1 MKTIFSLAV
10 QMGTA
15 LNVYAQC
22 WNKVWSDQFN
32 GTSLDLTK
40 WIPQIGS
47 GGWGNNEL
55 QYYTNRLENIEVAEG
70 MLKIIARAEN
80 YKGAQYTS
88 ARLRTLQ
95 KGDWTYGKFEARI
108 KMPVVRK
115 AYGQPFG

>member
-22 WNKVWSDQFN
+22 WNKVWSDEFN
-32 GTSLDLTK
+32 GTSLGLTK

-55 QYYTNRLENIEVAEG
+55 QYYTNRLENIEMAEG

-80 YKGAQYTS
+80 YKVAQYIS

-108 KMPVVRK
+108 RMPVVRK